1 MHWPKLI
8 DGGDSFDFYHLL
20 CHWFHLPFPNM
31 DKAFRDL
38 RFKKIGYL
46 EKVKL
51 YSNLLSELL
60 SVKLSGSAEP
70 AVKVPAIALS
80 SNCTKITSSRS
91 ASLTQAWPRVSPRAL
106 CGPGVTLACAARC
119 DCGLTRGSGDD
130 AGYRQLLQLIR
141 KRAPFQCRAN
151 ILLPMLIPFVMVS

>member
-1 MHWPKLI
+1 
-8 DGGDSFDFYHLL
+8 
-20 CHWFHLPFPNM
+20 M

-60 SVKLSGSAEP
+60 SVKLLGSAEP

-106 CGPGVTLACAARC
+106 CGPGVTLARLGVTVA
-119 DCGLTRGSGDD
+119 THGSGDD

-151 ILLPMLIPFVMVS
+151 VLLPMLIPFVMVR